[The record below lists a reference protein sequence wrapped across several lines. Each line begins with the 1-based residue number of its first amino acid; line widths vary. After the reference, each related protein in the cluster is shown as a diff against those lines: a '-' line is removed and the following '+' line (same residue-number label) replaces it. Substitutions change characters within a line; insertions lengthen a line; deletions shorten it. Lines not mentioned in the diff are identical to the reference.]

1 MTHISKVNGQN
12 IIHGFLE
19 KMCMSPQKFASES
32 KVGVAKNIHFWPGI
46 LFFFGLEAHYYS
58 LLIIQ

>member
-19 KMCMSPQKFASES
+19 KMCMSPQKFANESE
-32 KVGVAKNIHFWPGI
+32 VGVAKNIHFWPG
-46 LFFFGLEAHYYS
+46 FFFFSA
-58 LLIIQ
+58 